1 MLRIVDL
8 EVAYG
13 HYQVLWGVSV
23 EVNEGEIVCLLGPN
37 GAGKSTVMN
46 SVTGLVRAKAGF
58 VEFEGEQITDMPTHR
73 IVRKGLAHVL
83 ERRRLFPYLTVHQNL
98 TLGALNDEAKLR
110 RDETMEEVFRLFPQ
124 IRTRQSQLAY
134 QMSGGEQQMVA
145 IARGLMSRPRFLMI
159 DEPFLGLSPIYQAAI
174 IETIQRIRDNGIT
187 VLFIEQNVQDALSI
201 SSRGYILERGR
212 VALTGTGPELLASED
227 VRRVYMGI

>member
-1 MLRIVDL
+1 M
-8 EVAYG
+8 
-13 HYQVLWGVSV
+13 
-23 EVNEGEIVCLLGPN
+23 
-37 GAGKSTVMN
+37 
-46 SVTGLVRAKAGF
+46 
-58 VEFEGEQITDMPTHR
+58 
-73 IVRKGLAHVL
+73 
-83 ERRRLFPYLTVHQNL
+83 
-98 TLGALNDEAKLR
+98 LGALNDEAKPR
-110 RDETMEEVFRLFPQ
+110 REETLEEVFRLFPQ

-174 IETIQRIRDNGIT
+174 IETIQKIRDNGIT

-212 VALTGTGPELLASED
+212 VAITGTGPELLASED
-227 VRRVYMGI
+227 VRKVYMGI